1 MDLTLV
7 PLSDLVAEVR
17 RRSMIVRA
25 AKKQASP
32 LTHQELI
39 SVISYDP
46 VSGVFFKLGAA
57 GDGAQQRPTGHKNV
71 RGYMCVY
78 VAGRSYAAHRLAFF
92 YMQKEWPPHDVD
104 HINGDRTDNRFSNLR
119 QVTRKQNKEN
129 MTVTWAASCVRG
141 VTWCK
146 KRKAWKAQVKHNQ
159 RHYNIGYFSELEAA
173 AEAAK
178 AGRDRLFT
186 HHTN

>member
-57 GDGAQQRPTGHKNV
+57 GDGAPGV
-71 RGYMCVY
+71 RRYLSCLGC
-78 VAGRSYAAHRLAFF
+78 RSR
-92 YMQKEWPPHDVD
+92 
-104 HINGDRTDNRFSNLR
+104 
-119 QVTRKQNKEN
+119 
-129 MTVTWAASCVRG
+129 
-141 VTWCK
+141 
-146 KRKAWKAQVKHNQ
+146 
-159 RHYNIGYFSELEAA
+159 ELV
-173 AEAAK
+173 
-178 AGRDRLFT
+178 
-186 HHTN
+186 